1 MKRRNISSRCELS
14 GAKRSCSKSAT
25 FAFSW
30 SDEDDDAVANE
41 EVAEFLAL
49 FFLFRL
55 KGLENLDKHLDEVD
69 IMLDELELLELE
81 VPSPA
86 LLPVIDMDPALP
98 PLWSLVV
105 PKRRAWK
112 VSFPMINW
120 VQFWRDEKWPLK
132 MTQCDVFTEQ
142 VFSAL
147 SFEAKQH
154 PYGGRADGWFW
165 SKLMLRPLVA
175 FVHYCNLLQKC
186 SIKSIEFQSCSAL
199 SESNREGKRKPLIKK
214 NTMRRRKL
222 LFISTQNKNVKNDK
236 YACKRWNN
244 ENIIHLVCTKAKYVW
259 SKNFRRLAYFW
270 PLYMYHEY
278 RSFIFSS
285 MAGQTKGLWQL
296 STGSYRFDT
305 ILSRLLPRPGLFL
318 KARLYRGFVSLN
330 NTRG

>member
-1 MKRRNISSRCELS
+1 M
-14 GAKRSCSKSAT
+14 
-25 FAFSW
+25 
-30 SDEDDDAVANE
+30 DE
-41 EVAEFLAL
+41 
-49 FFLFRL
+49 
-55 KGLENLDKHLDEVD
+55 
-69 IMLDELELLELE
+69 ELLEAVE
-81 VPSPA
+81 EPSPVPT
-86 LLPVIDMDPALP
+86 LPPALP
-98 PLWSLVV
+98 LS
-105 PKRRAWK
+105 KRRAWK
-112 VSFPMINW
+112 KGQSFPMINW

-165 SKLMLRPLVA
+165 SKLMLWPLVA